1 MDEKKME
8 KIKRK
13 KKVNVGKEEEYK
25 KLELVKDEKIVGLG
39 RDIMEEIEKK
49 WGVEVEKIEMKFK
62 GIMKG
67 MIEGKLDLVEKQV
80 GINKEREKRYEYKM
94 KIEER
99 KEYEIKKDGN
109 DEIKKVE
116 EMKGKVVQKKI
127 EYEVDKVEKK
137 IEKRIEE
144 RRGEGFEEIKIL
156 KKLKD

>member
-25 KLELVKDEKIVGLG
+25 KLELVKDGKIVGLG

>member
-25 KLELVKDEKIVGLG
+25 KLEFVKDGKIVGLG